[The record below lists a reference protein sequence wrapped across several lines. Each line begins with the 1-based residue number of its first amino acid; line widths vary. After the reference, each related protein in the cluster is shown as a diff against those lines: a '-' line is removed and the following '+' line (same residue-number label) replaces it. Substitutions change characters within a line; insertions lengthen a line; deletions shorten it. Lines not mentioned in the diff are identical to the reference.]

1 MFSPPDGGEESA
13 VVASPAVPDGPGNA
27 RWDVADQPKRRVG
40 RPRKDDIS
48 PGETKARIKRAATE
62 LFAGKGFHG
71 TGVTEIGDCAGI
83 QRGSLYYHIK
93 SKEDLLWQILS
104 DHLHASVEA
113 VKGIAESETSP
124 KEKLRALIRHQVAF
138 VIERRL
144 DMVIFQRDRDAVTG
158 ERALVLQKMLDGVTD
173 QWRRVIREGNQAG
186 AFATADPVVINAIL
200 SMVNMTHVWFREG
213 GEKSPREVAD
223 TLADL
228 AFTGLTV
235 SP

>member
-1 MFSPPDGGEESA
+1 VTA
-13 VVASPAVPDGPGNA
+13 
-27 RWDVADQPKRRVG
+27 QPRRRVG
-40 RPRKDDIS
+40 RPRKDDLS

-62 LFAGKGFHG
+62 LFAEKGFNG
-71 TGVTEIGDCAGI
+71 TGVTEIGDGAGI

-93 SKEDLLWQILS
+93 SKEDLLWQIIY
-104 DHLHASVEA
+104 DHLQASVAA
-113 VKGIAESETSP
+113 VKGIAESEAP
-124 KEKLRALIRHQVAF
+124 PGEKLRALIRHQVAF

-144 DMVIFQRDRDAVTG
+144 EMIIFQRDRCSVTG
-158 ERALVLQKMLDGVTD
+158 DRALVLQEMLDGVTD
-173 QWRRVIREGNQAG
+173 QWRCVVREGHQAG
-186 AFATADPVVINAIL
+186 TFATADPVVINAIL

-228 AFTGLTV
+228 ALTGLTS

>member
-1 MFSPPDGGEESA
+1 VSSLPGGGEEPAA
-13 VVASPAVPDGPGNA
+13 VRSPVESDALGNPSWEA
-27 RWDVADQPKRRVG
+27 AAQPRRRVG
-40 RPRKDDIS
+40 RPSKDDLS

-93 SKEDLLWQILS
+93 SKEDLLWQIIS
-104 DHLHASVEA
+104 DHLQASVEA
-113 VKGIAESETSP
+113 VKGIAESEASP
-124 KEKLRALIRHQVAF
+124 REKLRALIRHQVAF

-144 DMVIFQRDRDAVTG
+144 DMVIFQRDRDAVAG
-158 ERALVLQKMLDGVTD
+158 ERAPVLQKMLDGVTD
-173 QWRRVIREGNQAG
+173 QWRRVVREGHEAG

-228 AFTGLTV
+228 ALTGLTS